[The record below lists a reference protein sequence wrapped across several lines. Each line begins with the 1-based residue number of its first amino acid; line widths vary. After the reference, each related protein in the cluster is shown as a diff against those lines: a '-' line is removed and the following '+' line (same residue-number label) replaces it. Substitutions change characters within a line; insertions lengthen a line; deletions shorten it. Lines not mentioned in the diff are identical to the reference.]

1 MNITHIEAPKDTRYL
16 SEFLEDLPDN
26 GFLNK
31 VLTGCGNTF
40 LALTNKRNYVIAVP
54 YISLIRNKLASNPTA
69 LGVWGDTKDS
79 QIIEYL
85 NSDVEFKKILVTY
98 DSLARLTKMINPKEY
113 KILIDEAH
121 KLIDSASFRPNAIET
136 VLENYTKYKNFCFAT
151 ATPVKDKYQLPEL
164 VSIQKYKVEWE
175 SIKPVIIEYSVY
187 DKDLNKRIAILIIK
201 FLNGELEGNPYFFIN
216 SITSIIQIIRH
227 LKQAGYDNPELYKI
241 ICGDNDSNLNKIQK
255 ALGEKYIIEF
265 TTDPL
270 KRITFCTAT
279 LFEGSD
285 LYDREGVTYII
296 TDGAKD
302 HTKYDVLT
310 TLPQIIGRL
319 RDSRYKGTV
328 YVLMTKSY
336 YFSYTSPEE
345 FEIEVRKQLANA
357 DKIVEVFQQ
366 SLDNEMMIK
375 GLLKGHEDN
384 LYIMERNGVLKTN
397 TSALYCEMHNYEA
410 LHTQYYYK
418 DFATEG
424 DAAIVNINSIPH
436 TFKKANEELN
446 IEGLNKLR
454 LSKKPSFKD
463 LCIDYIKCKEENIP
477 TQIRD
482 IELEFP
488 IIKKAYEELG
498 AEKMKALNYRKNFI
512 EDELLATSELDNSQK
527 IVGMLK
533 FKIGELVPKKELKI
547 KLQAIYNQL
556 HIRKTAKATDLGN
569 WYSITDHSK
578 WVEGKS
584 VTFVKVLTCNV
595 KPG

>member
-1 MNITHIEAPKDTRYL
+1 MNIQYIEAPKDTRYL
-16 SEFLEDLPDN
+16 SEFLEELPDN

-85 NSDVEFKKILVTY
+85 NSDIEYKKILVTY
-98 DSLARLTKMINPKEY
+98 DSLARITKMINPLEY

-121 KLIDSASFRPNAIET
+121 KLIDSAAFRTNAVET
-136 VLENYTKYKNFCFAT
+136 VLENYTKYSSYCFAT

-164 VSIQKYKVEWE
+164 VNIQKYEIKWENISKVN
-175 SIKPVIIEYSVY
+175 IEYSIY

-216 SITSIIQIIRH
+216 SVTSIIQIIKE
-227 LKQAGYDNPELYKI
+227 LKKAGYDDHNLYKI
-241 ICGDNDSNLNKIQK
+241 ICGDNDKNLVKIQK
-255 ALGEKYIIEF
+255 ALGQKYKIEF
-265 TTDPL
+265 TTDSL

-285 LYDREGVTYII
+285 IYDQDGVTYIV
-296 TDGAKD
+296 TDGTKD
-302 HTKYDVLT
+302 FTKYDVLT

-319 RDSRYKGTV
+319 RDSKYKDTV
-328 YVLMTKSY
+328 YVIQTKSY
-336 YFSYTSPEE
+336 YFSYTSIEE
-345 FEIEVRKQLANA
+345 FEVEVRKQLEQAG
-357 DKIVEVFQQ
+357 EVIEFLRTCTNPKL
-366 SLDNEMMIK
+366 SEPVRESAKYDI
-375 GLLKGHEDN
+375 
-384 LYIMERNGVLKTN
+384 YILERNDTLKVN
-397 TSALYCEMHNYEA
+397 TSALYCEMHNYDA
-410 LHTQYYYK
+410 LHTKYYYK
-418 DFATEG
+418 DYAVDG
-424 DAAIVNINSIPH
+424 DEAVVNINGIPH
-436 TFKKANEELN
+436 NFKKANEELN

-463 LCIDYIKCKEENIP
+463 LCIDYIKCKEENVP

-488 IIKKAYEELG
+488 VIKRAYEELG

-512 EDELLATSELDNSQK
+512 EDELLANSELDNSQK

-533 FKIGELVPKKELKI
+533 FRVGELVPKKEIKM

-556 HIRKTAKATDLGN
+556 HIKKTAKATDLSQ

-578 WVEGKS
+578 WIEGKS
-584 VTFVKVLTCNV
+584 VTFIKVLTCNV